1 MKFLLLKQDSII
13 NAFLFISSNQQIVKI
28 ELLLSEKAFRFR
40 FVSVLTSK
48 FLCNFFQ
55 GVEDKNFPSYTGS
68 IFNILL
74 HEVSPEQAY

>member
-1 MKFLLLKQDSII
+1 MKFLLLKQDSVI

-28 ELLLSEKAFRFR
+28 ELLLPEKTFRFR
-40 FVSVLTSK
+40 FVSVLAGK

-55 GVEDKNFPSYTGS
+55 GVEDENFPSYTGS

-74 HEVSPEQAY
+74 HEVSPEQIY